1 MVIKKKA
8 TKRKTAKKAT
18 KKKVVK
24 KKVVKKKT
32 TESVDVSA
40 PDILIGHTLKP
51 IPAGTKPTEP
61 VPIPLPI
68 VRVLAEM
75 YYDFQNTRIR
85 SGNRAKMNLERN
97 MIPVDDLAKYGVDEI
112 FGNSKKLETDI
123 EKRVKAFLQTVP
135 FYTDYLVKIRGMAAV
150 LSAGL
155 IAWIQSPAKFA
166 NISKVHQNAGLG
178 ANRWCPKCLKWL
190 YNVIE
195 IERTNRDGK
204 VTKTEAKRMSGKVEK
219 CNYCDE
225 KDAIV
230 SHPQT
235 KVAGLQ
241 VNWNPK
247 LKTHCW
253 KIGESFVKQGAL
265 KSGYR
270 AIYDLE
276 RVKIDK
282 KYPETQTD
290 CEVRGKKRLQHN
302 PKHHF
307 EHSKRVTVK
316 YFLGHMWMV
325 WRIMEGLDVR
335 LPFVP
340 KGEEGKHRFIPP
352 FVDEGE
358 LPQIVIDKL
367 EELNKASGYTIYPR
381 DLKFPDW
388 IPRVAKTK
396 KDDAVTQDL
405 NKAPLADDTN
415 DESD

>member
-8 TKRKTAKKAT
+8 TKRKTTKKAT

-24 KKVVKKKT
+24 KKVAKKKT
-32 TESVDVSA
+32 TETVD
-40 PDILIGHTLKP
+40 PLIGHTIKP
-51 IPAGTKPTEP
+51 ITPGTKPTEP

-97 MIPVDDLAKYGVDEI
+97 MIPIDDLAKYGVDEI

-123 EKRVKAFLQTVP
+123 EKRVSAFLQTVP
-135 FYTDYLVKIRGMAAV
+135 YYTDYLVKIRGMAAV

-166 NISKVHQNAGLG
+166 NISKLHQNAGLG
-178 ANRWCPKCLKWL
+178 ANQWCTVCEKWV
-190 YNVIE
+190 YNDIE
-195 IERTNRDGK
+195 IEKTNREGK
-204 VTKTEAKRMSGKVEK
+204 ITKTKAKRMSGKVK
-219 CNYCDE
+219 ICNYCDSGE
-225 KDAIV
+225 HLI
-230 SHPQT
+230 SQPQT
-235 KVAGLQ
+235 KAAGLQ

-253 KIGESFVKQGAL
+253 KIGESFVKQKAS
-265 KSGYR
+265 KAGYR
-270 AIYDLE
+270 AIYDWE
-276 RVKIDK
+276 RKKLDD

-290 CEVRGKKRLQHN
+290 GEVRGKKRLQHN

-307 EHSKRVTVK
+307 EAAKRHTVK
-316 YFLGHMWMV
+316 KFLGHMWMV
-325 WRIMEGLDVR
+325 WRIMEGLEVR
-335 LPFVP
+335 LPFMP
-340 KGEEGKHRFIPP
+340 NKEKHQLIPP

-358 LPQIVIDKL
+358 LPKVVIDKL
-367 EELNKASGYTIYPR
+367 EELNKESGYTIYPR
-381 DLKFPDW
+381 NLKFPEW
-388 IPRVAKTK
+388 VPRVDKSK
-396 KDDAVTQDL
+396 KDDAETQKL
-405 NKAPLADDTN
+405 NEAPE